1 MKKRIYKFSEYVA
14 EQEGKTSE
22 NPDLAKSTF
31 NKLDAGGM
39 ASAMLQNAMD
49 KLGVKDNNYSKT
61 AETPE
66 TKASKPYVGCGTA
79 PYAFVPV
86 EATNKQILEDLFKD
100 PKGRLSKDVKYAQI
114 NKLAN
119 DPNNNKLFLVGV
131 RETLETKKREGDKF
145 TDKMIVVN
153 PLKPDEKVNS
163 YQITTSPS
171 LAYYSDPERMVNPQ
185 GTAIME
191 PGVSKYKIGFH
202 KKGSPTQHEA
212 LLQSGSMDVQRY
224 RPTVKE
230 FDSYEPGEKES
241 GDDFG
246 INIHKSS
253 TERGVCVGP
262 YSAGCQVFADGTD
275 FANFMSILK
284 GATANGGEF
293 LYALVENDNL
303 ASKTENMP
311 DKSDDKEEK
320 TDGEGGVEVDTEQFE
335 DVASQIRAE
344 LDKTNSDEDKLIQ
357 MYNDLVTSDKIAS
370 KFAAFY
376 QETYNVNVI
385 EDLDNALSG
394 SELKQLKHQ

>member
-1 MKKRIYKFSEYVA
+1 
-14 EQEGKTSE
+14 
-22 NPDLAKSTF
+22 
-31 NKLDAGGM
+31 
-39 ASAMLQNAMD
+39 MD
-49 KLGVKDNNYSKT
+49 QFGIKDNDYSKI

-66 TKASKPYVGCGTA
+66 TKASKPYVACGTA
-79 PYAFVPV
+79 PYTFVPV

-119 DPNNNKLFLVGV
+119 DPNNNKLFLIGV

-153 PLKPDEKVNS
+153 PLKPDEKVAS
-163 YQITTSPS
+163 YQITTTPS

-191 PGVSKYKIGFH
+191 PGVNKYKIGIH

-212 LLQSGSMDVQRY
+212 LVQSGSMDVQRY
-224 RPTVKE
+224 KPTVKE

-246 INIHKSS
+246 INIHRSS

-284 GATANGGEF
+284 SSTANGGEF

-303 ASKTENMP
+303 ASKTESTS
-311 DKSDDKEEK
+311 DESDDKEGN
-320 TDGEGGVEVDTEQFE
+320 DGGEGSGEVNTEQFE
-335 DVASQIRAE
+335 DVAGQIRAE

-357 MYNDLVTSDKIAS
+357 IYNELVTSASIAS

-394 SELKQLKHQ
+394 SELKQLKYQ